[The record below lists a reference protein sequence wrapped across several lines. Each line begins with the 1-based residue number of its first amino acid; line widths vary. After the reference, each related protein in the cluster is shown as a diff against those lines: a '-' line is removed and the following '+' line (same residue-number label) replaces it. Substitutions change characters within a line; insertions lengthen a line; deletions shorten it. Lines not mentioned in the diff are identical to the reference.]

1 MILGKII
8 TPIDIACGVIL
19 IAMALM
25 AATARGHGNA
35 AWIDAGG
42 YVNASGTKCCG
53 ERDCGIVP
61 DGAAWEVSIGGQIA
75 VQLPNRA
82 AVVTINRIYTA
93 AGPDGHSWACTTG
106 CMFRV
111 PGL

>member
-1 MILGKII
+1 MILGKIV
-8 TPIDIACGVIL
+8 TAVPVACAAIL
-19 IAMALM
+19 VSMAV
-25 AATARGHGNA
+25 AWPHGDA